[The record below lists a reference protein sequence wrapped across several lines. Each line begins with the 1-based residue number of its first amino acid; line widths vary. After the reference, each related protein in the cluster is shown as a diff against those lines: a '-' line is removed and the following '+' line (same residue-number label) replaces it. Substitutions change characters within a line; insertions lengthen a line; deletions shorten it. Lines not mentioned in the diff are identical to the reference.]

1 VFNVLVFRKNQSHSQ
16 SDPKQFT
23 FLYTGEKM
31 QRKNRKWVATAVAL
45 YLLLGWTAYRWS
57 ISQRLPEG
65 NIFNRIEHEG
75 IRRLAEE
82 RAKQAQAPPPTQPIA
97 GSCLS
102 AAGPAFVAARFDPTH
117 VVFIVTPDTETRFST
132 AHGIHLSA
140 TPTKISA
147 PAKPLAPLAGLQE
160 LYEPD
165 SYSLHFFPKIV
176 QKTQPGDQWTLN
188 VSPDSSMPVAIERPV
203 IAPIGCSLA
212 IGFLA
217 AIPPEQQ
224 SAVDASSRE
233 YFVVRSKPVESAD
246 PAVNSQI
253 GELPDWKPS
262 RAAAKQIE
270 QQLNDRMK
278 QEVARIDARL
288 LANAGTPGEAA
299 GEFPVG
305 GARPRLKEWI
315 RADQGLAHGEG
326 TLDYDLRAFRLAP
339 DGAPRLFARARW
351 TLANATVFLMT
362 AWFKAESPTTRPV
375 LLSADS
381 SWSNSLRE
389 DEATGSLGDRLDFQ
403 TVLNE
408 FDADHDGWAELL
420 VHSHQGTSTTIA
432 LYLYTD
438 LGLVPMKASL
448 RRESTSPESCLDP

>member
-1 VFNVLVFRKNQSHSQ
+1 VII
-16 SDPKQFT
+16 D
-23 FLYTGEKM
+23 
-31 QRKNRKWVATAVAL
+31 
-45 YLLLGWTAYRWS
+45 
-57 ISQRLPEG
+57 
-65 NIFNRIEHEG
+65 
-75 IRRLAEE
+75 
-82 RAKQAQAPPPTQPIA
+82 RA
-97 GSCLS
+97 
-102 AAGPAFVAARFDPTH
+102 
-117 VVFIVTPDTETRFST
+117 
-132 AHGIHLSA
+132 
-140 TPTKISA
+140 
-147 PAKPLAPLAGLQE
+147 
-160 LYEPD
+160 
-165 SYSLHFFPKIV
+165 
-176 QKTQPGDQWTLN
+176 
-188 VSPDSSMPVAIERPV
+188 V
-203 IAPIGCSLA
+203 IAPTGCSLA
-212 IGFLA
+212 LGFLA
-217 AIPPEQQ
+217 SVPADQQ
-224 SAVDASSRE
+224 AAFAASSRE
-233 YFVVRSKPVESAD
+233 YFAVRRTQVE
-246 PAVNSQI
+246 AVNPPATSHI
-253 GELPDWKPS
+253 VELPHGKLFP
-262 RAAAKQIE
+262 AIAQQIE